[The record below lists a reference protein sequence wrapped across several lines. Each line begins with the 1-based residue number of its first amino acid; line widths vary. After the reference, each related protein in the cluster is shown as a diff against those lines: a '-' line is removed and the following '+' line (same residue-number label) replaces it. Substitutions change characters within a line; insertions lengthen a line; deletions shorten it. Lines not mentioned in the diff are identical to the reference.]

1 MFLDESKSMSHLQVG
16 IHTSGLL
23 SYHSLWV
30 PNTYHGRNSLQIAYN
45 CVQQSS
51 WRLSFF
57 LSFSG
62 CNEPVWLAHDYRGTK
77 KNSETLDIPPNRS
90 LYTQNQILVMNWNVI
105 VVWEPTRIFW
115 TRPPPTR
122 QCWVLIFTSC
132 KTAYIAG
139 GDKVTANNYRFGTR
153 SKGPGRCEAHWKHA
167 IRGSQWHY
175 QCCQEPGWSTG
186 PGAHPQT
193 CQATRWP
200 ILVQST
206 STSALPHPLHPLPGI
221 KAWEWRIGTSNW
233 VVWVH
238 TLIGVRATPSVLSVW
253 PCKLEMDEKKWKHV
267 SLAQQNGFDPAFL
280 HGLLRPVQDTAK
292 PNTCWRR
299 V

>member
-1 MFLDESKSMSHLQVG
+1 MALIPCKVLIIVFNNH
-16 IHTSGLL
+16 
-23 SYHSLWV
+23 
-30 PNTYHGRNSLQIAYN
+30 HGGF
-45 CVQQSS
+45 
-51 WRLSFF
+51 LSFF
-57 LSFSG
+57 FWVQWASLIG
-62 CNEPVWLAHDYRGTK
+62 PWLQGNIK
-77 KNSETLDIPPNRS
+77 ISETLNIPPNRS
-90 LYTQNQILVMNWNVI
+90 LYTQNQILVMNWNTV

-139 GDKVTANNYRFGTR
+139 GDKVTANNYGFGTR
-153 SKGPGRCEAHWKHA
+153 STEPARCEAHWKHA

-193 CQATRWP
+193 CQATRRP

-221 KAWEWRIGTSNW
+221 KAWG
-233 VVWVH
+233 
-238 TLIGVRATPSVLSVW
+238 
-253 PCKLEMDEKKWKHV
+253 KKRNSKV
-267 SLAQQNGFDPAFL
+267 
-280 HGLLRPVQDTAK
+280 TM
-292 PNTCWRR
+292 
-299 V
+299 